1 MATLL
6 MKDGKEKEI
15 SLSYGDLLKLEKE
28 NPSLA
33 EEYFTIQNQ
42 TSLSEIDVIKVL
54 RIAYIST
61 TNEYIKL
68 EEFCDLIL
76 NNRANS
82 MITYNELIYPKN

>member
-33 EEYFTIQNQ
+33 EEYFAIQNQ

-61 TNEYIKL
+61 TNEYIEL

>member
-15 SLSYGDLLKLEKE
+15 PLSYGDLLKLEQE

-33 EEYFTIQNQ
+33 EEYFAIQNQ

-61 TNEYIKL
+61 KNEDITL